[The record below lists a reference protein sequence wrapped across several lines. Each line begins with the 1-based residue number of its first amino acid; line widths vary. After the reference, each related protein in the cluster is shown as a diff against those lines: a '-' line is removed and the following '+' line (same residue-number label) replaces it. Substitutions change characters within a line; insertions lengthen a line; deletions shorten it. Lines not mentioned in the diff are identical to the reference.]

1 MSHPSFWNDSI
12 LLMKVIVWF
21 LIGGKTVSKCN
32 FYLAPEF
39 CISWIKYRQNLKK
52 QVSDNINK
60 KSNTPRG
67 FLECLLEYRLSKRN
81 YTHISFKSSEFD
93 TPDIF
98 EIEDEVK
105 SLITADRCINIENP
119 PYIESAREM
128 STYLNSSHTRTK
140 TNCMNCTTLQKMIKY
155 GIKISWQALT
165 QRQNY
170 LIHIQ
175 SVYQMKSYM
184 WRLYNIR
191 ISVSWQQDLR
201 RFDERLAVIMET
213 RSRLFYGRLTPV
225 VRHKSCT
232 LMGKPMT
239 WGSSILM

>member
-105 SLITADRCINIENP
+105 SLITADRCINIEP
-119 PYIESAREM
+119 ALHWVCEGDV
-128 STYLNSSHTRTK
+128 YLFKFLAHSDQDK
-140 TNCMNCTTLQKMIKY
+140 
-155 GIKISWQALT
+155 
-165 QRQNY
+165 
-170 LIHIQ
+170 
-175 SVYQMKSYM
+175 
-184 WRLYNIR
+184 LYEFVPHCR
-191 ISVSWQQDLR
+191 KW
-201 RFDERLAVIMET
+201 
-213 RSRLFYGRLTPV
+213 
-225 VRHKSCT
+225 
-232 LMGKPMT
+232 
-239 WGSSILM
+239 